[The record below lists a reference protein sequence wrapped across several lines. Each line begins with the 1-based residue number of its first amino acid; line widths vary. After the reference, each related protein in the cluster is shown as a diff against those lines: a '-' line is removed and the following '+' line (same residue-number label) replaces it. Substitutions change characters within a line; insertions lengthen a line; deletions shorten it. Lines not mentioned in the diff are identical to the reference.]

1 MGALSGHNV
10 IEYASGATSKQLT
23 ISANAMPV
31 YFPNAQSVGISGAQ
45 ITLSSVQVVD
55 NTPASISKAVST
67 SSGTV
72 KASAGTLF
80 MILPTTAGDLDIKD
94 GNTSIGRL
102 AVTTSVINF
111 GPWGIPFGTTISV
124 SASAAVATFVYK

>member
-10 IEYASGATSKQLT
+10 TEYASGATSKQLT
-23 ISANAMPV
+23 ISSNALPV
-31 YFPNAQSVGISGAQ
+31 YIPVGSLAGAQ

-94 GNTSIGRL
+94 GNTSIGRI
-102 AVTTSVINF
+102 AVTTAVVNF